1 MAIYHLH
8 VKVIGRKSGSSA
20 VASAAYRSAL
30 KNGSAGAA
38 KEYIQDK
45 LRSAVWL
52 IRSIHQRQRTIYKVT
67 ESIVKFQRD
76 FLDFGIGHKPV
87 TPPILALMARRET
100 HFLRAYSSD
109 RDDTPIGLVALSS
122 IDPVFRT
129 ATFWRASGDK
139 SFASRGYS
147 TLASSKLMTIAFRE
161 LGLQSVSTWAVE
173 GNPSVRIITRIGFRP
188 AGRLRQCHCIDGRPH
203 DRLLFDL
210 LASEHRE
217 LDQKQWRR
225 FERSRREE
233 AFEARPA

>member
-1 MAIYHLH
+1 MKLLPLYSPAMFELAA
-8 VKVIGRKSGSSA
+8 GWLARKENS
-20 VASAAYRSAL
+20 
-30 KNGSAGAA
+30 
-38 KEYIQDK
+38 E
-45 LRSAVWL
+45 W
-52 IRSIHQRQRTIYKVT
+52 
-67 ESIVKFQRD
+67 
-76 FLDFGIGHKPV
+76 LDFGIGHQPV
-87 TPPILALMARRET
+87 TPSILALMARRET
-100 HFLRAYSSD
+100 HFLRAYTSD
-109 RDDTPIGLVALSS
+109 RDDTPIGMVALSS
-122 IDPVFRT
+122 VDPVFRT
-129 ATFWRASGDK
+129 ATYWGVSGDK

-161 LGLQSVSTWAVE
+161 LRLHSVNTWAAE

-217 LDQKQWRR
+217 LDEKQWRR